1 MAQQPGNAST
11 PIWSSHPPPD
21 PSARA
26 SRNSHPASQ
35 FRLLG
40 QRRFLPFFGAQAL
53 GAFNDNVYKNVLVIL
68 ATYQAA
74 SYSSIDP
81 ALLTNIAAGL
91 FILPFVLFSGMAG
104 QLADRHDKSR
114 VLQAVKA
121 AEILIMAV
129 AGVGF
134 ATRSMEV
141 LLAALFLM
149 GMHSTFFAPAKYGLL
164 PEVLRDAE
172 LVGGNAMVEMGTFVA
187 IVLGTLAAGLLA
199 AEGSVP
205 LIVTVLML
213 IAGAGFLSSLAIP
226 KLPAAAPTL
235 KVDWRPWTSAWDN
248 LRAAAEKRTVF
259 LSILGISWFWFYG
272 AVVLAQLPLYTKE
285 VLGGSEQ
292 VVTVLLVMFSAGVG
306 IGSLLCERLSGHKVE
321 IGLVPF
327 GSIGLTVFAV
337 DLFFATP
344 TMPGNDLSARAF
356 LEASGSWRVLLDMG
370 LIGMFGGFYI
380 VPLYAMVQQRTR
392 REVMSRVIGANS
404 ILNAVFMVVAAGLAA
419 LALRAGLTIPEL
431 LLLTGVLNAFV
442 AIYIY
447 SLVPEFLLRFLA
459 WLLVHVIYRL
469 DRRGIENLPER
480 GPALLI
486 CNHVSFADA
495 IVISAACPRPI
506 RFIMES
512 SIFRIPVL
520 RTIFKGMKAIPVA
533 PAREDPEVYERAF
546 QLVAAELRAGNL
558 VCIFPEGRLT
568 SDGEIGEFRPGMMR
582 ILKETPVPVVP
593 MSLSGLWD
601 SMFSR
606 KYGRLWQRWPR
617 RFWARIT
624 LRVGEPIAP
633 EQADVR
639 DLRQRIVELRG
650 SAR

>member
-1 MAQQPGNAST
+1 MTQESAPR
-11 PIWSSHPPPD
+11 SSAP
-21 PSARA
+21 
-26 SRNSHPASQ
+26 SQ
-35 FRLLG
+35 FRLLA

-53 GAFNDNVYKNVLVIL
+53 GAFNDNVYKNVLVIV

-74 SYSSIDP
+74 SYGSFDP
-81 ALLTNIAAGL
+81 ALLTNLAAGL

-104 QLADRHDKSR
+104 QLADRYDKTR
-114 VLQAVKA
+114 VLKAVKA
-121 AEILIMAV
+121 AEIAIMGL
-129 AGVGF
+129 AGFGF
-134 ATRSMEV
+134 ATRSVEV
-141 LLAALFLM
+141 LLGALFLM

-172 LVGGNAMVEMGTFVA
+172 LVGGNALVEMGTFLA
-187 IVLGTLAAGLLA
+187 ILLGTLAAGLLA
-199 AEGSVP
+199 AEASVP
-205 LIVTVLML
+205 LIVATLL
-213 IAGAGFLSSLAIP
+213 TIATLGFLSSLAIP
-226 KLPAAAPTL
+226 KLQPAAPTL
-235 KVDWRPWTSAWDN
+235 KIDWRPWTSTWDN
-248 LRAAAEKRTVF
+248 LRAAAESRPVF

-272 AVVLAQLPLYTKE
+272 ALVLAQLPLYSKE

-337 DLFFATP
+337 DLFLATP
-344 TMPGNDLSARAF
+344 TTAGANLSAREFIQAP
-356 LEASGSWRVLLDMG
+356 GSWRVLLDMG
-370 LIGMFGGFYI
+370 LIGLFGGFFI
-380 VPLYAMVQQRTR
+380 VPLYALVQQRTR
-392 REVMSRVIGANS
+392 HEVISRVIGANS

-419 LALRAGLTIPEL
+419 LALHAGLTIPQL

-442 AIYIY
+442 AVYIY
-447 SLVPEFLLRFLA
+447 SLVPEFLLRFIA
-459 WLLVHVIYRL
+459 WLLIHVVYRL
-469 DRRGIENLPER
+469 DRRGIENIPEE

-520 RTIFKGMKAIPVA
+520 STIFRGMKAIPVA
-533 PAREDPEVYERAF
+533 PAKEDPEVYERAF
-546 QLVAAELRAGNL
+546 QLVAAELRDGNL

-568 SDGEIGEFRPGMMR
+568 PDGEIGEFRAGMMR
-582 ILKETPVPVVP
+582 ILEETPVPVIP
-593 MSLSGLWD
+593 MALSGLWD

-606 KYGRLWQRWPR
+606 KYKQVWKRWPR
-617 RFWARIT
+617 RFWPLIT
-624 LRVGEPIAP
+624 LKVGEPIAP
-633 EQADVR
+633 EQADLQG
-639 DLRQRIVELRG
+639 LRQRVLELRG
-650 SAR
+650 PAR